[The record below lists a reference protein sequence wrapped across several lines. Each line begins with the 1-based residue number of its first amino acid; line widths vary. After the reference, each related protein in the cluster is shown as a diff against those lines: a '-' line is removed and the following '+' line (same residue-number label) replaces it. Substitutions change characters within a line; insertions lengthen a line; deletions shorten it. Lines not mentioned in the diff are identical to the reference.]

1 MMRCNIAATLTTLAA
16 LAGCTEGATPGAP
29 AGRLALSVQPLT
41 LAGVTNVTY
50 ALSVSNGDGEP
61 VWTRTVDSD
70 GYGDG
75 AGAVSYVGPCDA
87 ESNPNTVALVV
98 TALEAGGALQVD
110 GVDWMNPAPA
120 GDPLERTFTCVAD
133 ADVPVAFELALARAA
148 QQGFFDVA
156 ISFNDVF
163 CSAKLDCKREVDGQ
177 LVDLELL
184 THPVSGARELTAVLG
199 FACTAGPL
207 QNTVLHLDAVAV
219 SCDVGP
225 DAVVDPAGGPG
236 NLDPPFTAPG
246 PGLQNTTDLLYQA
259 AVFRGAELLGDNR
272 KAYWNVALG
281 LNRDA
286 LAVSSGCTL
295 TARGTVSDG
304 PLAGGLTPP
313 GTRWPFVAWSV
324 TLVDGGG
331 SFVCGQHEVGGAD
344 GAVEVVYSATSGEGF
359 AASFASAPGLVTRH
373 EEACA
378 VTHCATGGRCWV
390 VDGAPSGCAS
400 CDTGWYGALCAA
412 ACLQGQCSGAVSC
425 DQSSGAVTS
434 CTSCAA
440 GSYGTACQTAC
451 PQGSCLGTVTCDKV
465 SGAAT
470 SCTSCASGFSGPTCA
485 TASSAVGCLALRQ
498 AGQTVSGVYTI
509 DPDGPGGAAAFSAYC
524 DMTTDGGGWTRVMQV
539 QSGGPVSATA
549 AVTPSLLTTA
559 GATTHAKLSDV
570 DIRGL
575 AAGGQREFMVASA
588 NTATR
593 YIMRADAGEWAAYA
607 TNAWVNT
614 EFDVKSAGG
623 VWQAGAC
630 NGHWNNFGFST
641 WDDTPYI
648 ECQVVFAGSPSY
660 MTPYHAGGYAVG
672 APFFVYIR

>member
-1 MMRCNIAATLTTLAA
+1 MTSCTGCAAGSYGTTCEAA
-16 LAGCTEGATPGAP
+16 CP
-29 AGRLALSVQPLT
+29 
-41 LAGVTNVTY
+41 
-50 ALSVSNGDGEP
+50 
-61 VWTRTVDSD
+61 
-70 GYGDG
+70 
-75 AGAVSYVGPCDA
+75 
-87 ESNPNTVALVV
+87 
-98 TALEAGGALQVD
+98 
-110 GVDWMNPAPA
+110 
-120 GDPLERTFTCVAD
+120 
-133 ADVPVAFELALARAA
+133 
-148 QQGFFDVA
+148 QG
-156 ISFNDVF
+156 
-163 CSAKLDCKREVDGQ
+163 
-177 LVDLELL
+177 
-184 THPVSGARELTAVLG
+184 
-199 FACTAGPL
+199 
-207 QNTVLHLDAVAV
+207 
-219 SCDVGP
+219 SC
-225 DAVVDPAGGPG
+225 
-236 NLDPPFTAPG
+236 L
-246 PGLQNTTDLLYQA
+246 
-259 AVFRGAELLGDNR
+259 
-272 KAYWNVALG
+272 
-281 LNRDA
+281 
-286 LAVSSGCTL
+286 
-295 TARGTVSDG
+295 GTV
-304 PLAGGLTPP
+304 T
-313 GTRWPFVAWSV
+313 
-324 TLVDGGG
+324 
-331 SFVCGQHEVGGAD
+331 
-344 GAVEVVYSATSGEGF
+344 
-359 AASFASAPGLVTRH
+359 
-373 EEACA
+373 
-378 VTHCATGGRCWV
+378 
-390 VDGAPSGCAS
+390 
-400 CDTGWYGALCAA
+400 
-412 ACLQGQCSGAVSC
+412 C
-425 DQSSGAVTS
+425 DQSSGAATS
-434 CTSCAA
+434 CTGCAAGSYGTACETACPQGSCLGTVTCDKVSGAATSCTACAA
-440 GSYGTACQTAC
+440 GSYGTACQAAC
-451 PQGSCLGTVTCDKV
+451 PQGNCLGTVTCDKV

-614 EFDVKSAGG
+614 EFDVKNSAG